1 MGIFRYDLY
10 KSPNVGIFAK
20 SNDKLVLLPHGYA
33 ETKLK
38 KITEILE
45 SEPLFVSIA
54 GNRIIGPMVV
64 LNNTGMI
71 LPSTASDDELIYLK
85 SITGLNVAKLDS
97 KYTAVGN
104 LISANDKGAIVSP
117 LFKNELDKQIGDVL
131 GVEAHT
137 MSVADF
143 NQTGSIIVTTNT
155 GAAVHPKA
163 TEEEIKIISSVLKVE
178 VEPLTINGGIPYLS
192 SGIVWNSKSLIVGS
206 LTTGPELIMLSR
218 AFKM

>member
-64 LNNTGMI
+64 LNNSGMI

-155 GAAVHPKA
+155 GAAIHPKA

>member
-38 KITEILE
+38 KITEILDT
-45 SEPLFVSIA
+45 EPLFVSIA

-64 LNNTGMI
+64 LNNNGMI
-71 LPSTASDDELIYLK
+71 LPSTASDDELVYLK
-85 SITGLNVAKLDS
+85 RITGLNVAKLNS

-104 LISANDKGAIVSP
+104 LISTNDKGAIVSP
-117 LFKNELDKQIGDVL
+117 LFKNELDTQISDVL
-131 GVEAHT
+131 GVESHT
-137 MSVADF
+137 MSIANF
-143 NQTGSIIVTTNT
+143 NQTGSVVVPTNN

-163 TEEEIKIISSVLKVE
+163 TEEEVQIISSVLKVE

>member
-33 ETKLK
+33 ETKIK
-38 KITEILE
+38 KITEILDV
-45 SEPLFVSIA
+45 EPLFVSIA

-64 LNNTGMI
+64 LNNNGMI
-71 LPSTASDDELIYLK
+71 LPSTASDDELVYLK
-85 SITGLNVAKLDS
+85 RLTGLNVTKLDS

-104 LISANDKGAIVSP
+104 LISSNDKGAIVSP
-117 LFKNELDKQIGDVL
+117 LFKNELDKQISDVL
-131 GVEAHT
+131 GVEVHT
-137 MSVADF
+137 MSIADL
-143 NQTGSIIVTTNT
+143 NQTGSIVVSTNN
-155 GAAVHPKA
+155 GAAVHPRA
-163 TEEEIKIISSVLKVE
+163 TEEEVEIISSVLKVE

-192 SGIVWNSKSLIVGS
+192 SGMIWNSKSLIVGS

-218 AFKM
+218 SFKM

>member
-1 MGIFRYDLY
+1 MY

-45 SEPLFVSIA
+45 TEPLFVSIA

-64 LNNTGMI
+64 LNNNGMI
-71 LPSTASDDELIYLK
+71 LPSTASDDELVYLK
-85 SITGLNVAKLDS
+85 RITGLNVAKLDS
-97 KYTAVGN
+97 KYTAIGN

-131 GVEAHT
+131 GVEVHT
-137 MSVADF
+137 MSIADF
-143 NQTGSIIVTTNT
+143 NQTGSIIVSTNN

-163 TEEEIKIISSVLKVE
+163 TEKEVETISSVLKVE

-192 SGIVWNSKSLIVGS
+192 SGMVWNSKSLIVGS

>member
-1 MGIFRYDLY
+1 
-10 KSPNVGIFAK
+10 VGIFAK

-104 LISANDKGAIVSP
+104 LISANDNGAIVSP

-143 NQTGSIIVTTNT
+143 NQTGSIIVATNT

>member
-1 MGIFRYDLY
+1 LGIFRYDLY

-38 KITEILE
+38 KITEILDT
-45 SEPLFVSIA
+45 EPLFVSIA

-64 LNNTGMI
+64 LNNNGMI
-71 LPSTASDDELIYLK
+71 LPSTASDDELVYLK
-85 SITGLNVAKLDS
+85 RITGLNVTKLDS

-104 LISANDKGAIVSP
+104 LISTNDKGAIVSP
-117 LFKNELDKQIGDVL
+117 LFKNELDKQISDVL

-143 NQTGSIIVTTNT
+143 NQTGSIVVPTNN

-163 TEEEIKIISSVLKVE
+163 TEEEVETISSVLKVE

>member
-1 MGIFRYDLY
+1 LGIFRYDLY

-38 KITEILE
+38 KITEILDT
-45 SEPLFVSIA
+45 EPLFVSIA

-64 LNNTGMI
+64 LNNNGMI
-71 LPSTASDDELIYLK
+71 LPSTASDDELVYLK
-85 SITGLNVAKLDS
+85 RITGLNVTKLDS

-104 LISANDKGAIVSP
+104 LISTNDKGAIVSP
-117 LFKNELDKQIGDVL
+117 LFKNELDKQISDVL

-143 NQTGSIIVTTNT
+143 NQTGSIVVPTNN
-155 GAAVHPKA
+155 GAAIHPKA
-163 TEEEIKIISSVLKVE
+163 TEEEIETISSVLKVE

>member
-1 MGIFRYDLY
+1 LY

-38 KITEILE
+38 KITEILDT
-45 SEPLFVSIA
+45 EPLFVSIA

-64 LNNTGMI
+64 LNNNGMI
-71 LPSTASDDELIYLK
+71 LPSTASDDELVYLK
-85 SITGLNVAKLDS
+85 RVTGLNVTKLDS

-104 LISANDKGAIVSP
+104 LISTNDKGAIVSP
-117 LFKNELDKQIGDVL
+117 LFKSELDKQIGDVL
-131 GVEAHT
+131 GVEAYT

-143 NQTGSIIVTTNT
+143 NQTGSIVVPTNN

-163 TEEEIKIISSVLKVE
+163 TEEEVETISSVLKVE

>member
-1 MGIFRYDLY
+1 
-10 KSPNVGIFAK
+10 
-20 SNDKLVLLPHGYA
+20 
-33 ETKLK
+33 
-38 KITEILE
+38 
-45 SEPLFVSIA
+45 
-54 GNRIIGPMVV
+54 
-64 LNNTGMI
+64 
-71 LPSTASDDELIYLK
+71 
-85 SITGLNVAKLDS
+85 
-97 KYTAVGN
+97 
-104 LISANDKGAIVSP
+104 VSP

-143 NQTGSIIVTTNT
+143 NQTGSIVVPTNN

-163 TEEEIKIISSVLKVE
+163 TEEEVEIISSVLKVE

>member
-1 MGIFRYDLY
+1 M
-10 KSPNVGIFAK
+10 GIFAK

-104 LISANDKGAIVSP
+104 LVSANDNGAIVSP

-143 NQTGSIIVTTNT
+143 NQTGSIIVATNT

>member
-38 KITEILE
+38 KITEILDT
-45 SEPLFVSIA
+45 EPLFVSIA

-64 LNNTGMI
+64 LNNNGMI
-71 LPSTASDDELIYLK
+71 LPSTASDDELVYLK
-85 SITGLNVAKLDS
+85 RVTGLNVTKLDS

-104 LISANDKGAIVSP
+104 LISTNDKGAIVSP
-117 LFKNELDKQIGDVL
+117 LFKSELDKQIGDVL
-131 GVEAHT
+131 GVEAYT

-143 NQTGSIIVTTNT
+143 NQTGSIVVPTNN

-163 TEEEIKIISSVLKVE
+163 TEEEVETISSVLKVE

>member
-38 KITEILE
+38 KITEILDT
-45 SEPLFVSIA
+45 EPLFVSIA

-64 LNNTGMI
+64 LNNKGMI
-71 LPSTASDDELIYLK
+71 LPSTASDDELVYLK
-85 SITGLNVAKLDS
+85 RITGLNVAKLNS

-104 LISANDKGAIVSP
+104 LISTNDKGAIVSP
-117 LFKNELDKQIGDVL
+117 LFKNELDTQISDVL
-131 GVEAHT
+131 GVESHT
-137 MSVADF
+137 MSIANF
-143 NQTGSIIVTTNT
+143 NQTGSVVVPTNN

-163 TEEEIKIISSVLKVE
+163 TEEEVQIISSVLKVE